1 VSNGKGS
8 RRRPG
13 SDPLAY
19 GEGWDRI
26 FGRKKDFQCP
36 KEIQCTKEKR
46 LQEYPSLVCSD
57 CCTKVGAELLR
68 ETATWHTGDCEVCGI
83 TQWVTEPRDFGY
95 PSFPGYK
102 TRAQYIDEWAKT
114 LKGEEAELWSLLKV
128 IDRKR

>member
-1 VSNGKGS
+1 MSNGKGS

-19 GEGWDRI
+19 GEGWDRV
-26 FGRKKDFQCP
+26 FGRKRKAKP
-36 KEIQCTKEKR
+36 KARAEK
-46 LQEYPSLVCSD
+46 LLEYPSLVCSD

-102 TRAQYIDEWAKT
+102 TRAQYIDEWARG
-114 LKGEEAELWSLLKV
+114 LRGDEAGLWALLKASN
-128 IDRKR
+128 RKR